1 MFEPLEVE
9 QDDKYK
15 RFGKRSFVFVCMLL
29 LLFFVLAARLF
40 ALQILNSETY
50 ASISSRNQLRIV
62 SQPAKRGDIY
72 VVVTHRPAENS
83 FDVVNLVAGYVYKK
97 DAEIVI
103 KIGNQTFKNF
113 FASQDK
119 AWTITANDDKALVTA
134 MKRGERMIVNG
145 VSSRGTKT
153 KDTYSLKGFMRAYKA
168 ISAKCGKK

>member
-1 MFEPLEVE
+1 MK
-9 QDDKYK
+9 KYVFLAFFMMINSVHAMEAPKLIGDYGDWSAYAYKENGKNVCYIASSPK
-15 RFGKRSFVFVCMLL
+15 RDEGKY
-29 LLFFVLAARLF
+29 
-40 ALQILNSETY
+40 T
-50 ASISSRNQLRIV
+50 
-62 SQPAKRGDIY
+62 KRGDIY

-83 FDVVNLVAGYVYKK
+83 FDVVNLVAGYVYKQ

-119 AWTITANDDKALVTA
+119 AWTITANDDKALVAA

>member
-72 VVVTHRPAENS
+72 DRNMLKLAGSEICFEISISTAKMTSDEIKELAH
-83 FDVVNLVAGYVYKK
+83 NLAGFLK
-97 DAEIVI
+97 DPEL
-103 KIGNQTFKNF
+103 N
-113 FASQDK
+113 
-119 AWTITANDDKALVTA
+119 
-134 MKRGERMIVNG
+134 EE
-145 VSSRGTKT
+145 
-153 KDTYSLKGFMRAYKA
+153 A
-168 ISAKCGKK
+168 IIEDRKSVG